1 MSKAEERSKEIM
13 QAALDYANNL
23 DDVKP
28 TDDFSR
34 KLCIALGQAFIKGAE
49 WADEHQAEKDLEL
62 GWEDIPKIL
71 SICENLKE
79 SWWFRDN
86 EHTEHIGRQPFWE
99 EVLKRFRERKD
110 EQGKKDNEIK

>member
-34 KLCIALGQAFIKGAE
+34 NLCIALGQAFMKGAE

-62 GWEDIPKIL
+62 TWEDIRDIL
-71 SICENLKE
+71 DLYDEVTSMDCCSDIY
-79 SWWFRDN
+79 
-86 EHTEHIGRQPFWE
+86 G
-99 EVLKRFRERKD
+99 EVLKRFKEKKGNNYDNCKDKER
-110 EQGKKDNEIK
+110 